1 MELGFRWEALNGN
14 FSNVLLGITFKPE
27 PFRAHEQFQKRDPSR
42 GFVELLN
49 DLELALLNNAEELA
63 CLL

>member
-1 MELGFRWEALNGN
+1 MRL
-14 FSNVLLGITFKPE
+14 
-27 PFRAHEQFQKRDPSR
+27 RAREEFQKRDSGR

>member
-1 MELGFRWEALNGN
+1 MRL
-14 FSNVLLGITFKPE
+14 
-27 PFRAHEQFQKRDPSR
+27 RAHEQFQKRDPGW

-63 CLL
+63 LLL